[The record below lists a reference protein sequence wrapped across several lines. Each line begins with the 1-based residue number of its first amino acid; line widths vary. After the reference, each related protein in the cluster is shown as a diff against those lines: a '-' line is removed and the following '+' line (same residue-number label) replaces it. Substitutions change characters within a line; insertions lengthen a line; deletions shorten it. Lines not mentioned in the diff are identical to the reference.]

1 MPTWLEVQEYARARY
16 RLAEDFEAG
25 FKVIWRYDN
34 DRSQQIVV
42 SRARALGR
50 EWCRFASPACQRSQM
65 PAELALRRSHGFAV
79 GSLVLDGEIYVV
91 VHALLLA
98 PMSFEEFDLLLN
110 LVAST
115 ADQLEAEFAGV
126 DQF

>member
-1 MPTWLEVQEYARARY
+1 MPTWLEVQEYARTRY

-50 EWCRFASPACQRSQM
+50 EWCRFASPACRSGQL
-65 PAELALRRSHGFAV
+65 PAEVALRRSAAFPV
-79 GSLVLDGEIYVV
+79 GSLILDGDIYVV
-91 VHALLLA
+91 VHSLLLVT
-98 PMSFEEFDLLLN
+98 MHFEEFDLLLN

-115 ADQLEAEFAGV
+115 ADQIEAEFAGV